1 MELGF
6 GVPVAGAWATPA
18 NQVRVARRA
27 EELGYRSLWTFQ
39 RLVVPEVPDERSGAP
54 FYQQVQ
60 DAVVPLAFL
69 AGQTSRIRLG
79 TAVLIVPFFPPA
91 LLAKQLATLDIVSEG
106 RLEVGLGI
114 GWSRTEYAAVGAAF
128 ERRGARAEEFLA
140 ALRALW
146 TGEVASYQGEFYRLP
161 PARMAPRPVQRPH
174 PPLLLGGAAK
184 PALRRAGR
192 LADGWVSGSMAD
204 LTRIGE
210 SIEMVREAA
219 REARRPAGPGPAVRL
234 VRRDPRRPRHPGRP
248 GGDRGLR
255 RSQLRPRDRR
265 HRHRPGRGPPP
276 GRGGPGGPG
285 PLLGEAPARI
295 RPGTLRGGGDPR
307 LRPMPGA
314 SYRTCRARA
323 RSNSPFR
330 TPARKAS
337 HSWAVNTSAGPLRSL
352 ESRTATSAVS
362 RATSTQPLVPLRVL
376 FRHTARDRSTIQL
389 LSDRSSRDWMLP
401 RVRMDSPGFC
411 AAARRWSKSLLYRR
425 VTSRSSRYMSP
436 PVFSM

>member
-79 TAVLIVPFFPPA
+79 TAVLIVPFFSPA
-91 LLAKQLATLDIVSEG
+91 LLAKQLATLDIVSGG
-106 RLEVGLGI
+106 RLDVGLGI
-114 GWSRTEYAAVGAAF
+114 GWSRTEYTAVGASF

-161 PARMAPRPVQRPH
+161 PARMAPGPVQRPH
-174 PPLLLGGAAK
+174 PPLLLGGTAR

-192 LADGWVSGSMAD
+192 LADGWVSGSTAD

-210 SIEMVREAA
+210 SIEVVRAAA
-219 REARRPAGPGPAVRL
+219 REAGRDPERLRFVCRGAVKVRPAGQPDRAPLSGSLAEIRSDFDMLAAQGVTEVFVDLNFDPEIGAPDTDPA
-234 VRRDPRRPRHPGRP
+234 GA
-248 GGDRGLR
+248 LR
-255 RSQLRPRDRR
+255 RAE
-265 HRHRPGRGPPP
+265 
-276 GRGGPGGPG
+276 
-285 PLLGEAPARI
+285 EA
-295 RPGTLRGGGDPR
+295 
-307 LRPMPGA
+307 
-314 SYRTCRARA
+314 
-323 RSNSPFR
+323 
-330 TPARKAS
+330 
-337 HSWAVNTSAGPLRSL
+337 L
-352 ESRTATSAVS
+352 EALAPS
-362 RATSTQPLVPLRVL
+362 
-376 FRHTARDRSTIQL
+376 
-389 LSDRSSRDWMLP
+389 
-401 RVRMDSPGFC
+401 
-411 AAARRWSKSLLYRR
+411 
-425 VTSRSSRYMSP
+425 
-436 PVFSM
+436 

>member
-54 FYQQVQ
+54 YYQQVQ

-79 TAVLIVPFFPPA
+79 TAVLNIPFFSPA

-114 GWSRTEYAAVGAAF
+114 GWSPTEYAAVGTPF

-146 TGEVASYQGEFYRLP
+146 TGEVTSYQGEFYQLP

-174 PPLLLGGAAK
+174 PPLLLGGTAK

-204 LTRIGE
+204 LARIGE
-210 SIEMVREAA
+210 SVEVVREAA
-219 REARRPAGPGPAVRL
+219 REAGRDPDTLRFVCRGAVKVRPAGRPDRAPLTGSLAEIRGDFDDLAAQGVTEVFVDLNFDPEIGAPDTDPAEAM
-234 VRRDPRRPRHPGRP
+234 RRAE
-248 GGDRGLR
+248 
-255 RSQLRPRDRR
+255 
-265 HRHRPGRGPPP
+265 
-276 GRGGPGGPG
+276 
-285 PLLGEAPARI
+285 EA
-295 RPGTLRGGGDPR
+295 
-307 LRPMPGA
+307 
-314 SYRTCRARA
+314 
-323 RSNSPFR
+323 
-330 TPARKAS
+330 
-337 HSWAVNTSAGPLRSL
+337 L
-352 ESRTATSAVS
+352 EALAPS
-362 RATSTQPLVPLRVL
+362 
-376 FRHTARDRSTIQL
+376 
-389 LSDRSSRDWMLP
+389 
-401 RVRMDSPGFC
+401 
-411 AAARRWSKSLLYRR
+411 
-425 VTSRSSRYMSP
+425 
-436 PVFSM
+436 